1 MNVYAMLLI
10 FLQRN
15 IYVGWLE

>member
-1 MNVYAMLLI
+1 MLLI